1 MYIMYERFFNSNVR
15 IIKPL
20 SFAIVTMIIISFLP
34 MVVQTPLQNAYAI
47 EKVNTIKVSPREI
60 KITLPD
66 GSKVTVYHLFVV
78 YIQKQQHQEQE
89 LTTDK
94 AFVCQGFPLDPTTGQ
109 IPPDS
114 DLPLL
119 PSDSSFLLQGR
130 CIPFETDNRDWSFRN
145 GPPQPTTLEVSQDD
159 AKDVYRCFIKA
170 TKELNDAKVTYALLG
185 YNSNS
190 YVRAIFDKCDVP
202 GGDSRIPV
210 PPQLAP
216 GWSLGANLVNG
227 LTQNPFDIIR

>member
-1 MYIMYERFFNSNVR
+1 MG
-15 IIKPL
+15 
-20 SFAIVTMIIISFLP
+20 TMILFSVLP
-34 MVVQTPLQNAYAI
+34 MVIQTSMQSAYAV
-47 EKVNTIKVSPREI
+47 EKIDTIKVSPREI

-78 YIQKQQHQEQE
+78 YTQKQQHQQQE
-89 LTTDK
+89 VPTDK
-94 AFVCQGFPLDPTTGQ
+94 AYVCQGFPLDPATGQ

-119 PSDSSFLLQGR
+119 PSESSFLLQGR
-130 CIPFETDNRDWSFRN
+130 CIPFDNDNRDWPYRN
-145 GPPQPTTLEVSQDD
+145 GPPQPTTLDISADNT
-159 AKDVYRCFIKA
+159 KDVYRCFVTA
-170 TKELNDAKVTYALLG
+170 TKELNDAKIVYALLG

-190 YVRAIFDKCDVP
+190 YARAILDKCDVP

-216 GWSLGANLVNG
+216 GWSLGASLING
-227 LTQNPFDIIR
+227 LSQNPFQSLK